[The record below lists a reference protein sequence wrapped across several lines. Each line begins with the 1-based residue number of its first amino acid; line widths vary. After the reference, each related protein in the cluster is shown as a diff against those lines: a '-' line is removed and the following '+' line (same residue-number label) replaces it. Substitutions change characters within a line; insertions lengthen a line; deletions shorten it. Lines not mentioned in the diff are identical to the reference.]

1 MSHNDLD
8 LQTGDLK
15 LYVCLPVMLQ
25 YRAEYVLLN
34 HNQKYGTTIAYLRK
48 GSSFVL
54 KIMEGHNQRGNG
66 NDARFTF
73 LHFVQLMFGTCA
85 L

>member
-15 LYVCLPVMLQ
+15 LYVYLPVMMYYQ
-25 YRAEYVLLN
+25 AEYVLLN

-48 GSSFVL
+48 GC
-54 KIMEGHNQRGNG
+54 
-66 NDARFTF
+66 AF
-73 LHFVQLMFGTCA
+73 L
-85 L
+85 